1 MPSVLARARHGV
13 RARRTNRFDRDLAAA
28 PPAIQRAFEKQL
40 ALLLQNL
47 RHPSLHAKKY
57 DEPRGIWQAR
67 VTLSWRFYFT
77 IEGDAYVLRTVRSH
91 PK

>member
-1 MPSVLARARHGV
+1 M
-13 RARRTNRFDRDLAAA
+13 RARRTSRFDGDLAGA
-28 PPAIQRAFEKQL
+28 PPLIQRAFEKQL
-40 ALLLQNL
+40 AFLLTNL

-57 DEPRGIWQAR
+57 DAARGLWQAR

-77 IEGDAYVLRTVRSH
+77 IDSDTYTLHTIRTH

>member
-1 MPSVLARARHGV
+1 M
-13 RARRTNRFDRDLAAA
+13 RARRTSRFDGDLADA
-28 PPAIQRAFEKQL
+28 PPLIRRAFEKQL
-40 ALLLQNL
+40 AFLLTNL

-57 DEPRGIWQAR
+57 DDARGLWQAR

-77 IEGDAYVLRTVRSH
+77 IDGDTYTLHTIRAH